1 VNVVDS
7 SAWLEFFAGS
17 ANGRLFRPIILDI
30 DRLLVP
36 TIVVLEVLRNAY
48 RQRGVGG
55 AEEMEAALVRG
66 SVVPLSPALS
76 MLAARLGVEHRLP
89 LADSIVYATAVAH
102 DAEVWTQ
109 DRDFE
114 GLAGVHF
121 FPKR

>member
-1 VNVVDS
+1 MNVVDS